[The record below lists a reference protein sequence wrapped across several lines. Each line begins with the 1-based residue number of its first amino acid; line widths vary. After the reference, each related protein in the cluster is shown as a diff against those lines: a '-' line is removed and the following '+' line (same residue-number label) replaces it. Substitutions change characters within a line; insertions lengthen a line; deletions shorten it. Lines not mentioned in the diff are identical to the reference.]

1 MQLLKLGGSVITKKD
16 RPHTE
21 DMDAIRSLAQM
32 LGRVWKS
39 GIHDIV
45 LVHGAGS
52 FGHALVIEHKLN
64 DGVKTDA
71 QKLAACQ
78 TRVACG
84 KLSAILANALIEEG
98 VPAIILPTGTL
109 AVSTNRRLI
118 KFDEKKVLN
127 TLAMGYLPILRGD
140 MVPDTALGMSVCSG
154 DQLVA
159 RLGKKSERIVLGTNV
174 DGVMA
179 DGKVV
184 PLISSQNFA
193 KFEAHLGNSS
203 SPDVTGGMAGKIK
216 ELLEGKVSAYVANA
230 RHPERLEALLAGKK
244 ALCTQIEW

>member
-16 RPHTE
+16 RPQTE
-21 DMDAIRSLAQM
+21 DMDAICSLARM

-39 GIHDIV
+39 GVRDIV

-84 KLSAILANALIEEG
+84 KLSAILANALIHEG

-109 AVSTNRRLI
+109 ATSTNRRLI

-140 MVPDTALGMSVCSG
+140 LVPDTALGMSVCSG
-154 DQLVA
+154 DQLMA
-159 RLGKKSERIVLGTNV
+159 RLGKKAERMVLGTNV
-174 DGVMA
+174 DGVLA
-179 DGKVV
+179 DGKIIS
-184 PLISSQNFA
+184 LITSQNFD
-193 KFEAHLGNSS
+193 KYEAHLRPSD

-216 ELLEGKVSAYVANA
+216 ELLSVKVSSYVANA
-230 RHPERLEALLAGKK
+230 RHPERLEALLTGKK
-244 ALCTQIEW
+244 AICTQIEW